1 MAARE
6 RSFLFYDILLLSYL
20 THTFIPLFLGENA
33 DKVPSS
39 ASNMMTQIL
48 WAGTKYV
55 GCADA
60 TTEQSG
66 KECTSSVCYFGKA
79 GNCAWG
85 KYDTWEEAVLSGK
98 ACSSTCPSD
107 GTC

>member
-1 MAARE
+1 MVR
-6 RSFLFYDILLLSYL
+6 FVFFDDVMQQPKNTILLCDILLLSYL
-20 THTFIPLFLGENA
+20 SHTFIPLFLGENA
-33 DKVPSS
+33 NKVPSS

-60 TTEQSG
+60 TTNDSWQ
-66 KECTSSVCYFGKA
+66 
-79 GNCAWG
+79 
-85 KYDTWEEAVLSGK
+85 DAVLSGK